1 MTDVLSAAVR
11 NNAEWCALVCRTHG
25 IESRFD
31 DDVWRCLGAPPP
43 YYPSVVTLG
52 PAASVRSASGSVKDS
67 FAVLDLPGFRPL
79 FDAQWISRPASLPV
93 PSVTTAS
100 ARVSSETGLR
110 EWAAAWGGGDVFRPA
125 LLDDPDVVILAVGGG
140 GAILNRASG
149 VIGVSN
155 LFAAEPGFA
164 DQVWAACVRTAA
176 EVFPGFD
183 LVGYEQGEDLAPAFA
198 AGFAVIG
205 PLRVWV
211 RD

>member
-1 MTDVLSAAVR
+1 VDFPAR
-11 NNAEWCALVCRTHG
+11 LV
-25 IESRFD
+25 
-31 DDVWRCLGAPPP
+31 A
-43 YYPSVVTLG
+43 
-52 PAASVRSASGSVKDS
+52 GSVGHHCVG
-67 FAVLDLPGFRPL
+67 A
-79 FDAQWISRPASLPV
+79 
-93 PSVTTAS
+93 
-100 ARVSSETGLR
+100 GLVR
-110 EWAAAWGGGDVFRPA
+110 DGP
-125 LLDDPDVVILAVGGG
+125 
-140 GAILNRASG
+140 